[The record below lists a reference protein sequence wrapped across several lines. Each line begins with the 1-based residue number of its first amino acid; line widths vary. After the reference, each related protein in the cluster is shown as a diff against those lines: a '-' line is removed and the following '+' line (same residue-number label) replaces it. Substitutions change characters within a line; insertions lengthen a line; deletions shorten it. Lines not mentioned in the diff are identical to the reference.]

1 MMETKKCF
9 KCGKI
14 LPLTEFYK
22 HSKTADGYLNKC
34 KECTKKDT
42 QINYKRK
49 TKDSKWLEKERVR
62 GRNKYKRLYKPTYL
76 RGICEFDMPY
86 KNLVDNSNTS
96 RELRS
101 RGYDTN
107 GKEAHHWN
115 YNEPKQV
122 FLLTTKAHHRIHQFI
137 MVNYD
142 DGFCYTLDGD
152 KLDTITKTM
161 DYYKGIFKKF
171 EINEELLLINYN

>member
-1 MMETKKCF
+1 METKKCF
-9 KCGKI
+9 KCGRE

-22 HSKTADGYLNKC
+22 HAKMLDGHLNKC

-42 QINYKRK
+42 QINYDRK
-49 TKDSKWLEKERVR
+49 SKNSEWVEKERVR
-62 GRNKYKRLYKPTYL
+62 GRDKYERLYKPKYL
-76 RGICEFDMPY
+76 RDISKFDMPY

-122 FLLTTKAHHRIHQFI
+122 FLLTTETHHRIHQFI

-152 KLDTITKTM
+152 KLDTIAETIT
-161 DYYKGIFKKF
+161 YYKQILDRFR
-171 EINEELLLINYN
+171 INEDLTLIDYN